1 VDFTNTR
8 FVRGDMNKANFD
20 NAKAI
25 GLVLDKINLSEST
38 FKAGSFYKSQFNRVN
53 FAMAQFISNPVSL
66 SEDCYEHLKNLRSVH
81 FSDSIFKDVKIGGA
95 NFEGARFN
103 RVHIS
108 VRLDEMAEL
117 PGTLSAIK
125 TIHNIDGSENSNLEL
140 DVVNQAKTLIAT
152 ESAKQLSETLA
163 HLKVIDDVAI
173 KRELMECV
181 MHRFNAIDAHRS
193 KVESPE
199 LIAQTEELRQQILAE
214 VSGQPAYES
223 SNEMQDFIKM
233 AVLKQA
239 IFGYSQGYFIEG
251 LVT

>member
-1 VDFTNTR
+1 
-8 FVRGDMNKANFD
+8 
-20 NAKAI
+20 
-25 GLVLDKINLSEST
+25 
-38 FKAGSFYKSQFNRVN
+38 
-53 FAMAQFISNPVSL
+53 
-66 SEDCYEHLKNLRSVH
+66 
-81 FSDSIFKDVKIGGA
+81 
-95 NFEGARFN
+95 
-103 RVHIS
+103 
-108 VRLDEMAEL
+108 MAEL

-125 TIHNIDGSENSNLEL
+125 TIRYSGSPKNDNLEL
-140 DVVNQAKTLIAT
+140 DVVTQAKALIASN